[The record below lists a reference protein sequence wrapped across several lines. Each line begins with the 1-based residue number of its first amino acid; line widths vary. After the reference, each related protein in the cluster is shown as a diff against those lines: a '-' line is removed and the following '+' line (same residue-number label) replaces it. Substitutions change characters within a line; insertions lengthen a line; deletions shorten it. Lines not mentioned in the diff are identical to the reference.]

1 MAEEMHELHERAHEA
16 GEHPSMVPVTIT
28 MSILAVLV
36 AATSL
41 LGHRSHTEELLAQSQ
56 ASDRW
61 AEYQAKSIRRHGY
74 EQIEDLL
81 QALDTRGQS
90 GSLQE
95 KYQKEAEKALHDQTE
110 IQDKAKEH
118 EAERDHAR
126 RQADRFD
133 LGEVLL
139 EASLVITSLTLLTH
153 KRAFWLAGSAL
164 AACGLAVA
172 ASGLLR

>member
-41 LGHRSHTEELLAQSQ
+41 MGHRAHTEELLAQSE
-56 ASDRW
+56 ASDLW

-74 EQIEDLL
+74 EQVRDLL
-81 QALDTRGQS
+81 QALGK
-90 GSLQE
+90 GNAASLDE
-95 KYQKEAEKALHDQTE
+95 KYQKDAEKALHDQSE
-110 IQDKAKEH
+110 IQEKAHER
-118 EAERDHAR
+118 EAERDHSR
-126 RQADRFD
+126 KQADRFD

-153 KRAFWLAGSAL
+153 KGGFWIAGSVL
-164 AACGLAVA
+164 AACGLVVA
-172 ASGLLR
+172 LSGLLR